1 MTVGEVVSFV
11 AGSAVTVLGMF
22 SALIRNG
29 DADVVSIEDPSVRAG
44 QANSVV
50 PVPGGTSKIRRLNVV
65 VSREHTGSVDE
76 VVSLEA

>member
-1 MTVGEVVSFV
+1 MSVGEVVSFV
-11 AGSAVTVLGMF
+11 AGSAVTISSMF
-22 SALIRNG
+22 SALIRDG

-65 VSREHTGSVDE
+65 VSREDTGSVDE